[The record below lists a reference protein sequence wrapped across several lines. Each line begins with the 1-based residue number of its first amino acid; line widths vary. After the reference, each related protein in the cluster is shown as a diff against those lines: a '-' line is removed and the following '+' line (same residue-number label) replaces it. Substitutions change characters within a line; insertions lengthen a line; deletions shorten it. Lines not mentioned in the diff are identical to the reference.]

1 MFVSLIPHHF
11 KWIGSLDFEMGFF
24 IITVLIIY
32 LFFQYFGIHQGQ
44 TWAMFEFPE
53 TMIVSLISFFTLLA
67 VYHMV
72 PLIVVLGTFFMR

>member
-1 MFVSLIPHHF
+1 
-11 KWIGSLDFEMGFF
+11 
-24 IITVLIIY
+24 
-32 LFFQYFGIHQGQ
+32 
-44 TWAMFEFPE
+44 MFEFPE